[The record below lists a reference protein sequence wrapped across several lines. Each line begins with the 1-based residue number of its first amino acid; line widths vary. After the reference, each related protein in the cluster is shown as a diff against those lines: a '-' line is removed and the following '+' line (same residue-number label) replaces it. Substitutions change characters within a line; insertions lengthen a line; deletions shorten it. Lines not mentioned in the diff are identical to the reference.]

1 MNIAPNKV
9 EQSLNDAMGQL
20 FETPETSGDED
31 LKVPDT
37 QAEAETVEAIDEAPQ
52 EETEA
57 VEETT
62 EVEAADD
69 DSDLL
74 EYEGD
79 DDVESETEQVETP
92 DHLYP
97 VKIDGKEE
105 MWTLERL
112 TQSAAG
118 QGYINKRMQEI
129 AGLEKHYKSEIEALN
144 TQRQREL
151 EFFEQARETGI
162 QEPTPPSS
170 ELFND
175 DPIGYMQEKLKY
187 DESKAAYDAKI
198 AQMTQVYQDQQAQND
213 KRLQEYTMNQAQLL
227 TERLPD
233 IAHPDKG
240 EAIKKGIA
248 EVGEY
253 YGFTMEEMGSV
264 RDHRYILAMHDAMR
278 YRQLVAKKAK
288 ATSGK
293 KESIAPVKAGSKK
306 RPQSKSEQSRKDA
319 MKRLRKTGDPR
330 DAMPLIFE

>member
-1 MNIAPNKV
+1 VEIAPNKV

-31 LKVPDT
+31 LNVPDT
-37 QAEAETVEAIDEAPQ
+37 QAEAETVETTEEAPQ
-52 EETEA
+52 QEPET
-57 VEETT
+57 VEEAE
-62 EVEAADD
+62 EVEAAFD

-74 EYEGD
+74 EFEGD
-79 DDVESETEQVETP
+79 DDVEIETEQVETP
-92 DHLYP
+92 DQLYP

-105 MWTLERL
+105 LWTLDRL

-118 QGYINKRMQEI
+118 QGYIQKRMQEV

-151 EFFEQARETGI
+151 EFFQQAKEQGL

-187 DESKAAYDAKI
+187 DESKAQYDARLTQL
-198 AQMTQVYQDQQAQND
+198 AQLQNEQQSAND

-306 RPQSKSEQSRKDA
+306 RPQSKSERSRKDA
-319 MKRLRKTGDPR
+319 MKRLRQTGDPR

>member
-1 MNIAPNKV
+1 MEIAPNKV

-20 FETPETSGDED
+20 FETPETSGDEN

-37 QAEAETVEAIDEAPQ
+37 QAEAEVVEATEETPQ
-52 EETEA
+52 EEIEP
-57 VEETT
+57 VEETE
-62 EVEAADD
+62 EVEAAED

-74 EYEGD
+74 DYEAD
-79 DDVESETEQVETP
+79 DDVEIETEQVETP

-118 QGYINKRMQEI
+118 QGYIQKRMQEI

-151 EFFEQARETGI
+151 EFFQKAKDQGL

-187 DESKAAYDAKI
+187 DESKAQYDARV
-198 AQMTQVYQDQQAQND
+198 AQLAQLQQQQQAANDQQ
-213 KRLQEYTMNQAQLL
+213 LQEYTRNQAQLL

-306 RPQSKSEQSRKDA
+306 RPQSRSERSRKDA
-319 MKRLRKTGDPR
+319 MKRLRQTGDPR